1 MLPIHYKLITML
13 YSLPEDY
20 FQCNYYSPMI
30 KNKVDGYAYV
40 NLDQNNN
47 FSKYELTS
55 KIAQVACIPQ
65 ETIVD
70 IYFYSK
76 IYISERK
83 NYTQSFTN
91 VYFDEF
97 DSLIYNHKLNYHYN
111 KIKLFYVLVDLSKN
125 SVFNN
130 YNNSQLNAE
139 NDKKIYKIKLKIL
152 IKQLIDL
159 II

>member
-1 MLPIHYKLITML
+1 MGRIHYKLITTL
-13 YSLPEDY
+13 YSPPEDY
-20 FQCNYYSPMI
+20 FQCNNFSPMI

-97 DSLIYNHKLNYHYN
+97 DSLIITTNLIITN
-111 KIKLFYVLVDLSKN
+111 KKEKYFMFLL
-125 SVFNN
+125 
-130 YNNSQLNAE
+130 
-139 NDKKIYKIKLKIL
+139 IYLKI
-152 IKQLIDL
+152 QSL
-159 II
+159 IIITIPN